1 MRRLLAD
8 RLVAAT
14 AIALVAV
21 SVLFAWRASPDSA
34 FSPPRAPR
42 PNR

>member
-14 AIALVAV
+14 AIVVAAV
-21 SVLFAWRASPDSA
+21 SVLFAWLRAGG
-34 FSPPRAPR
+34 
-42 PNR
+42 